1 MPASRKLTF
10 NDWLLGRKTF
20 MEIQGKFADA
30 KIFASSI
37 EDGAKNQIKNI
48 CNNSV
53 SEGATIRIMP
63 DVHPGQIVPVG
74 FTMTLGNKIMPSLTG
89 IDIGCG
95 VTAARI
101 AKHRGMEYKQI
112 DRLIRENVPA
122 GFSIR
127 KEQHRFAD
135 NFDFSK
141 LFCARHIR
149 KDKVLLSI
157 GTLGGGNHFIEID
170 TDGDDF
176 YIIVHSGSRCLGRE
190 VTEWYMNCGRNE
202 LRNSGAQV
210 PYELTYLEGTLMQ
223 DYLHDTETVQKY
235 AALNRLAIID
245 VLAKGMK
252 WKLDEP
258 FSSVHNYIDFSG
270 GASSKPVLRKG
281 AVSAKQGEKV
291 IIPVNMKDGTIIG
304 TGRGNADWNY
314 SAPHG
319 SGRVMKREDVGK
331 SFTVNTF
338 KAEMKGI
345 YSSCIDKGTLDEAPF
360 AYRRIDEI
368 APLIEP
374 SVSIEKILKP
384 VYNFKA
390 GGEA

>member
-1 MPASRKLTF
+1 MPASRKPTL
-10 NDWLLGRKTF
+10 DDRLLGRKTF

-30 KIFASSI
+30 KIFASAI
-37 EDGAKNQIKNI
+37 EAGAINQIKNI

-74 FTMTLGNKIMPSLTG
+74 FTMTLGNKIMPSLIG

-95 VTAARI
+95 VTATRI

-112 DRLIRENVPA
+112 DAVIRKNIPS

-127 KEQHRFAD
+127 KEPHRFAES
-135 NFDFSK
+135 FDFSK
-141 LFCARHIR
+141 LVCESHVR
-149 KDKVLLSI
+149 KEKASISI

-190 VTEWYMNCGRNE
+190 VTEWYMNLGRNE
-202 LRNSGAQV
+202 LRNNDAQV
-210 PYELTYLEGTLMQ
+210 PYELTYLEGELMK
-223 DYLHDTETVQKY
+223 DYLHDTEAVQKY
-235 AALNRLAIID
+235 AALNRLAILD

-258 FSSVHNYIDFSG
+258 FFSVHNYIDFSG
-270 GASSKPVLRKG
+270 GTLSKPVLRKG

-319 SGRVMKREDVGK
+319 SGRIMKRELVCK
-331 SFTVNTF
+331 SFTVNAF

-360 AYRRIDEI
+360 AYRRLDEI

-374 SVSIEKILKP
+374 TVSIEKILKP

>member
-1 MPASRKLTF
+1 
-10 NDWLLGRKTF
+10 
-20 MEIQGKFADA
+20 MEIKGTFADA

-37 EDGAKNQIKNI
+37 EEGAINQIKNI

-53 SEGATIRIMP
+53 SEGSSVRIMP

-95 VTAARI
+95 VTAVRI
-101 AKHRGMEYKQI
+101 AKHRGMEYKQL
-112 DRLIRENVPA
+112 DKVIRENVPA

-127 KEQHRFAD
+127 KEPHRFAD

-141 LFCARHIR
+141 LLCARHIR
-149 KDKVLLSI
+149 KDKAEASI

-170 TDGDDF
+170 TDGKDF

-190 VTEWYMNCGRNE
+190 VTEWYMNCGRNK
-202 LRNSGAQV
+202 LRMADIQV

-223 DYLHDTETVQKY
+223 DYLHDTEIVQKY
-235 AALNRLAIID
+235 AEQNRLAIID
-245 VLAKGMK
+245 VILKGMK
-252 WKLDEP
+252 WKIDEP

-270 GASSKPVLRKG
+270 GTSEKPVLRKG
-281 AVSAKQGEKV
+281 AVSAKKGEKV

-304 TGRGNADWNY
+304 TGCGNADWNY

-331 SFTVNTF
+331 SFTVSAF

-360 AYRRIDEI
+360 AYRRLDDIT
-368 APLIEP
+368 PLITP
-374 SVSIEKILKP
+374 SVAIEKILKP

>member
-1 MPASRKLTF
+1 
-10 NDWLLGRKTF
+10 
-20 MEIQGKFADA
+20 MEIKGTFADA
-30 KIFASSI
+30 KIFASLI
-37 EDGAKNQIKNI
+37 EEGAINQIKNI

-53 SEGATIRIMP
+53 SEGSSVRIMP

-74 FTMTLGNKIMPSLTG
+74 FTMTLGNKIIPSLTG

-95 VTAARI
+95 VTAVRI
-101 AKHRGMEYKQI
+101 AKHRGMEYKQL
-112 DRLIRENVPA
+112 DKVIRENVPA

-127 KEQHRFAD
+127 KEPHRFAD

-141 LFCARHIR
+141 LSCARHIR
-149 KDKVLLSI
+149 KDKAAASI

-170 TDGDDF
+170 TDGKDF
-176 YIIVHSGSRCLGRE
+176 YIIEHSGSRSLGRE

-202 LRNSGAQV
+202 LRMADIQV

-223 DYLHDTETVQKY
+223 DYLHDTEIVQKY
-235 AALNRLAIID
+235 AEQNRLAIID
-245 VLAKGMK
+245 VISKGMK
-252 WKLDEP
+252 WKTDEP

-270 GASSKPVLRKG
+270 GTSEKPVLRKG
-281 AVSAKQGEKV
+281 AVSAKKGEKV

-304 TGRGNADWNY
+304 TGCGNADWNY

-331 SFTVNTF
+331 SFTVSAF
-338 KAEMKGI
+338 KAEMEGI

-360 AYRRIDEI
+360 AYRRLDDI

>member
-1 MPASRKLTF
+1 
-10 NDWLLGRKTF
+10 
-20 MEIQGKFADA
+20 MEIKGTFADA

-37 EDGAKNQIKNI
+37 EEGAINQIKNI

-53 SEGATIRIMP
+53 SEGSSVRIMP

-74 FTMTLGNKIMPSLTG
+74 FTMTIGKKIMPSLTG

-95 VTAARI
+95 VTAVRI
-101 AKHRGMEYKQI
+101 AKHRGMEYKQL
-112 DRLIRENVPA
+112 DKVIRENVPA
-122 GFSIR
+122 GFNIR
-127 KEQHRFAD
+127 KEAHRFAD

-141 LFCARHIR
+141 LLCARHIR
-149 KDKVLLSI
+149 KDKAAASI

-170 TDGDDF
+170 TDGKDF

-190 VTEWYMNCGRNE
+190 VTEWYMNYGRNE
-202 LRNSGAQV
+202 LRLSDIQV

-223 DYLHDTETVQKY
+223 DYLHDTEIVQKY
-235 AALNRLAIID
+235 AEMNRLAIID
-245 VLAKGMK
+245 AISKGMK

-270 GASSKPVLRKG
+270 GASEKPVLRKG
-281 AVSAKQGEKV
+281 AVSAKKGEKV

-304 TGRGNADWNY
+304 TGCGNADWNY

-319 SGRVMKREDVGK
+319 SGRIMKREDVGK
-331 SFTVNTF
+331 SFTVSAF

-360 AYRRIDEI
+360 AYRRLDDI
-368 APLIEP
+368 APLIAP
-374 SVSIEKILKP
+374 TVSIEKILKP